1 MTPSYFLFSLIGVAA
16 LTVVYRNYKERPNK
30 MDLVRIVLLSIYTVA
45 LTVAGLVGARS
56 PF

>member
-16 LTVVYRNYKERPNK
+16 LAVVYRNYKDRPNK
-30 MDLVRIVLLSIYTVA
+30 PDLFRIVMLSIYTVA
-45 LTVAGLVGARS
+45 MTAAGFMGAKS